1 MSSSTKKCKI
11 AFIDLSRSKNKYEQI
26 SPDLY
31 YSNNKKGWYC
41 KICSSFAQSISGPKS
56 FVNKVDD
63 HPNRTISSHL
73 SSLRQQNAVKN
84 KLPFKELILHRTSVF
99 QLLHEASFASEIW
112 KQKTN
117 RFVIKSF
124 FWITWFLTSK
134 NWAHSHNFQTLAEL
148 VSEFD
153 EKELQTHLVTF
164 QRMHRICRQII
175 SKNISKLW
183 TTT

>member
-26 SPDLY
+26 YPDLY

-73 SSLRQQNAVKN
+73 SSLQQQNAVKN

-99 QLLHEASFASEIW
+99 PLLHEASFASEI
-112 KQKTN
+112 
-117 RFVIKSF
+117 
-124 FWITWFLTSK
+124 
-134 NWAHSHNFQTLAEL
+134 
-148 VSEFD
+148 
-153 EKELQTHLVTF
+153 
-164 QRMHRICRQII
+164 
-175 SKNISKLW
+175 
-183 TTT
+183 